1 MHVAAG
7 MACTRVRGFN
17 VRESAMAG
25 WKGIVG
31 EAFSAKDFDAY
42 CHTLQWTVAPELHR
56 SAQHGVALAGAA
68 AEA

>member
-7 MACTRVRGFN
+7 TACTRVRGFN

-42 CHTLQWTVAPELHR
+42 CHL
-56 SAQHGVALAGAA
+56 LAK
-68 AEA
+68 